1 MPAEN
6 EKIPSIDL
14 VYKLY
19 YDLLS
24 RITANANGDIRA
36 DGTVPFAAN
45 ESMGGFKLTA
55 LADAVAATDAMNLQ
69 SVQALGYGVGDILA
83 DGSVPFTGGVIM
95 EGSLET
101 FENYTPTGRIIVPMG
116 EMSYFDMVGHEV
128 TINFQSTGSDN
139 FVLVDAATALSAN
152 PYEFTEDV
160 LAPGEIQYT
169 GLATKMFHVA
179 SSISF
184 GGSPNDVIVAAIAVN
199 GAYKGVS
206 RVLRNLGGG
215 GDIGSTAIHVMVE
228 LNTGDRLS
236 VYAGNTSTDNN
247 ITFYALNLFAMGM

>member
-45 ESMGGFKLTA
+45 ESMGGFKLTNLDNA
-55 LADAVAATDAMNLQ
+55 TAGGDAVNLTTM
-69 SVQALGYGVGDILA
+69 QAQGYGVGDILA
-83 DGSVPFTGGVIM
+83 DGSVPFTGGVLM

-101 FENYTPTGRIIVPMG
+101 GDNYTPTGRILVPMG
-116 EMSYFDMVGHEV
+116 EMSYFDMAGHEV
-128 TINFQSTGSDN
+128 TINAQSSGSDN

-152 PYEFTEDV
+152 PYEFTADAEE
-160 LAPGEIQYT
+160 PGTIKYV
-169 GLATKMFHVA
+169 GLNTKMFHVA

-206 RVLRNLGGG
+206 RVLRNLRGG

-228 LNTGDRLS
+228 LNTDDTLS
-236 VYAGNTSTDNN
+236 LYVGNTSTDTN